1 MTLRPTDGE
10 HIARIGYEA
19 QDMENHHPI
28 KIAYAPD
35 LPKSRRLCKNSKLT

>member
-19 QDMENHHPI
+19 QDMENRHTI

-35 LPKSRRLCKNSKLT
+35 LTKSLRLFKNTKLT